1 MSRPVP
7 KHTNTASVHRSE
19 VTRSSSSSA
28 SGVVI
33 AAILSTFLLS
43 WALAVQGAWLPD
55 GRSPGSMTVM
65 GMVGSLRVVAES
77 LTLLVPFW
85 LGAAGLGWLIVHALW
100 PEQNSV
106 TSNETSHEQPRGTSR
121 MVLQLSLGFAALLM
135 ADWLLA
141 WAGLLNIFSAWL
153 LCGCGAS
160 VLLWRA
166 IRWQKNNPGRAI
178 PLPTLRWELVAWTAP
193 IALLLVAASCPPG
206 TLWQVEAFG
215 YDVMS
220 YHLQLP
226 REWLTQGRM
235 TGLEHNVYSFLPS
248 LIEAGFTQLSAIK
261 GSVYGAIYACQ
272 LLHVSTGILGAAAI
286 ATTVIRLCGGT
297 GFKGRGGGILAGAA
311 MLATPWVLVTGSCA
325 YNDVAALALG
335 SAALMCV
342 VTGGSSWRSSVAA
355 GVLLGA
361 ATLAKLP
368 AGPMFAVPIG
378 LLIFTRPL
386 WCSDSENTGQSRNA
400 AIRPAVIA
408 AVIAAIVG
416 AAMLVPY
423 LTRNAI
429 QTGNPVFPFAT
440 KTLGLGHW
448 NDELSQRWKQGHAA
462 EGTLTQRLG
471 ELKNQWFSNTGF
483 GAVGGQARVR
493 EAGVIESRNV
503 ARFDQERGVSLLI
516 LAAALGAVAGLLSKT
531 HRGVTIAMV
540 LMILMQIGFWL
551 TTTHL
556 QSRFLLP
563 TLLPMC
569 VLIGIGLTWLSQRSA
584 GLGSYVGALLV
595 MLLSIVSAGVF
606 WTQTVRYELTD
617 EAGARGPMV
626 NARPWEIIDAL
637 PVESRLELLK
647 TGDAI
652 AGDHVLNQ
660 LVPSSGKVLMVA
672 DNARL
677 LFVRRPFVYNSAF
690 DANPLGEMWRE
701 NKGDAAAITKSL
713 REQGVTHVWVHWSEL
728 ERLHATYGF
737 DADVTE
743 ATLGK
748 MIREGKWRELMS
760 FGNAASCFELPE

>member
-1 MSRPVP
+1 MSRPAP
-7 KHTNTASVHRSE
+7 KTTTTNLTQHSDT
-19 VTRSSSSSA
+19 TRSSS
-28 SGVVI
+28 GVIV
-33 AAILSTFLLS
+33 AAILAAAALS

-55 GRSPGSMTVM
+55 GRSTGSLTVT
-65 GMVGSLRVVAES
+65 GMIGSLRVVVES

-85 LGAAGLGWLIVHALW
+85 LGAAGLGWLIVKSLW

-106 TSNETSHEQPRGTSR
+106 TSNENSHDQLRGASR
-121 MVLQLSLGFAALLM
+121 VVLQLSLGLAALLM
-135 ADWLLA
+135 IDWLLA
-141 WAGLLNIFSAWL
+141 WAGLLNIFTAWL
-153 LCGCGAS
+153 LCIGGAG

-166 IRWQKNNPGRAI
+166 IRWQKANPGGAI
-178 PLPTLRWELVAWTAP
+178 PSPSLSWDFVAWTAP

-226 REWLTQGRM
+226 REWLAQGKM
-235 TGLEHNVYSFLPS
+235 SGLNHNVYSFLPS
-248 LIEAGFTQLSAIK
+248 LVETGFMQLSAMK

-272 LLHVSTGILGAAAI
+272 LLHLSTAILGAAAI
-286 ATTVIRLCGGT
+286 AMTVIRLCEWT
-297 GFKGRGGGILAGAA
+297 SVTARGAGILAGAA

-325 YNDVAALALG
+325 YNDVGALCFGAAALL
-335 SAALMCV
+335 CV
-342 VTGGSSWRSSVAA
+342 VACGSTWRGGVAA

-378 LLIFTRPL
+378 LLILTRPL
-386 WCSDSENTGQSRNA
+386 WCCDSEKTGQSRSSA
-400 AIRPAVIA
+400 MRHALIA
-408 AVIAAIVG
+408 ALTAAIVG

-429 QTGNPVFPFAT
+429 QTGNPVFPFAAQ
-440 KTLGLGHW
+440 TLGLGHW

-462 EGTLTQRLG
+462 DGTFTQRLG

-516 LAAALGAVAGLLSKT
+516 LAAGLGAVAGFLSKP

-540 LMILMQIGFWL
+540 LMILMQIGFWF

-569 VLIGIGLTWLSQRSA
+569 VLIGVGLTWLSQRSV
-584 GLGSYVGALLV
+584 GLGSYVGAVLV
-595 MLLSIVSAGVF
+595 VLLSIVSAGVF

-617 EAGARGPMV
+617 AAGGRGPMV
-626 NARPWEIIDAL
+626 NARPWEIIDSL
-637 PVESRLELLK
+637 PAESRLELLM
-647 TGDAI
+647 TGEAM
-652 AGDHVLNQ
+652 GDHVLNQ
-660 LVPSSGKVLMVA
+660 LVPESGKVLMVA

-677 LFVRRPFVYNSAF
+677 LFVRRPMIYNSAF
-690 DANPLGEMWRE
+690 DANPLGQVWRDC
-701 NKGDAAAITKSL
+701 NGDAAAVTKSL
-713 REQGVTHVWVHWSEL
+713 RAQGVTHVWVHWSEL

-737 DADVTE
+737 DKDVTE
-743 ATLGK
+743 ASLGK
-748 MIREGKWRELMS
+748 MIRDGKWRELMS
-760 FGNAASCFELPE
+760 FGNAATCFELPE

>member
-1 MSRPVP
+1 MPRQVP
-7 KHTNTASVHRSE
+7 KPVTTAT
-19 VTRSSSSSA
+19 TRSSSSSS
-28 SGVVI
+28 SGVII
-33 AAILSTFLLS
+33 AAILAAAALS
-43 WALAVQGAWLPD
+43 WALTVQGAWLPD

-65 GMVGSLRVVAES
+65 GMVGSLRVVVES

-85 LGAAGLGWLIVHALW
+85 LGAAGLGWLIVRALW
-100 PEQNSV
+100 PEQKSV
-106 TSNETSHEQPRGTSR
+106 TSNDTSHEQPRGASR
-121 MVLQLSLGFAALLM
+121 IVLQLSLGLAALLI

-141 WAGLLNIFSAWL
+141 WAGLLNIFTAWL
-153 LCGCGAS
+153 LCGAGAS
-160 VLLWRA
+160 VLLWRTL
-166 IRWQKNNPGRAI
+166 RWQKANPGRAI

-226 REWLTQGRM
+226 REWLAQGRM

-248 LIEAGFTQLSAIK
+248 LIEAGFTQLSAMK

-272 LLHVSTGILGAAAI
+272 LLHVSTAILGAAAI
-286 ATTVIRLCGGT
+286 AMTVNRVAGVS
-297 GFKGRGGGILAGAA
+297 GRGAGVLAGAA

-325 YNDVAALALG
+325 YNDVAALCFG
-335 SAALMCV
+335 SAALLCV
-342 VTGGSSWRSSVAA
+342 VAGGSTWRSSIAA

-378 LLIFTRPL
+378 LLILTRPL
-386 WCSDSENTGQSRNA
+386 WCSESDNAGKSRSGA
-400 AIRPAVIA
+400 ARSAVIA
-408 AVIAAIVG
+408 ALIAAIVG

-423 LTRNAI
+423 LTRNAV

-440 KTLGLGHW
+440 KTLGMGHW

-516 LAAALGAVAGLLSKT
+516 LAALLGAVAGLLSKT
-531 HRGVTIAMV
+531 HRGVTVAMV
-540 LMILMQIGFWL
+540 LMILMQIGFWV
-551 TTTHL
+551 TITHL

-569 VLIGIGLTWLSQRSA
+569 VLIGVGLTWLSHRSA
-584 GLGSYVGALLV
+584 GLSSAAGAALV
-595 MLLSIVSAGVF
+595 ILLSFVSAGVF

-617 EAGARGPMV
+617 AAGGRGPMV

-677 LFVRRPFVYNSAF
+677 LFVRRPMIYNSAF

-701 NKGDAAAITKSL
+701 KQGDAAAVTKSL
-713 REQGVTHVWVHWSEL
+713 RAQGVTHVWVHWSEL
-728 ERLHATYGF
+728 QRLHATYGF
-737 DADVTE
+737 DVDVTE

-748 MIREGKWRELMS
+748 MIRDGKWRELMS